1 MCCIVHRNALIFVPT
16 KEIKAVG
23 SGQMRVGSNNIAI

>member
-1 MCCIVHRNALIFVPT
+1 MCCIVHRNALIFVQT

-23 SGQMRVGSNNIAI
+23 SGERRVGT